1 MKKLIQLIASI
12 FIVISMTACSSN
24 QVTNNTSTKTTETK
38 QLLDLSGKWIQEIK
52 KDEGYVAAEIRKDGQ
67 IGVFINLKNDEI
79 PWTYWVGTYDA
90 PKDSKDEYKWTS
102 KNTYTGNGLMAS
114 NAEDKEFTYKDGKIS
129 FSYTIQGQTVTVN
142 LVRGDWET
150 KNIPSDAFS
159 SSQDTKHTSENK
171 QTTESTQN
179 DFQPLE
185 IRDYGWYLSNG
196 KYLYYYVKI
205 YNPNKNVAVRYPSFK
220 LQARSSDGSLLGMN
234 DQTLSIIYPE
244 QEFIY
249 GSQAFSVDDVPASVE
264 FTMMDVKDRNR
275 VNIKLLGSYEPLQVI
290 NTAVRSDKILGE
302 VYNPNSD
309 TYNSAMVVAICR
321 DENGNFVKVGT
332 DFISDVQAKSNTAF
346 SMYAYDTSSFYSV
359 EYYAYQW

>member
-1 MKKLIQLIASI
+1 M
-12 FIVISMTACSSN
+12 
-24 QVTNNTSTKTTETK
+24 
-38 QLLDLSGKWIQEIK
+38 
-52 KDEGYVAAEIRKDGQ
+52 
-67 IGVFINLKNDEI
+67 
-79 PWTYWVGTYDA
+79 
-90 PKDSKDEYKWTS
+90 
-102 KNTYTGNGLMAS
+102 
-114 NAEDKEFTYKDGKIS
+114 KDGKIS

-220 LQARSSDGSLLGMN
+220 LQARSSDGSLLGIY

-275 VNIKLLGSYEPLQVI
+275 VNIKLLDSFEPLQVI
-290 NTAVRSDKILGE
+290 NTSVRSDKIVGE

-309 TYNSAMVVAICR
+309 TYDTVIVVAICR
-321 DENGNFVKVGT
+321 DASGNLVKVET
-332 DFISDVQAKSNTAF
+332 DFISDVRGQSNAAF
-346 SMYAYDTSSFYSV
+346 SMYAYNTSEYYSV

>member
-114 NAEDKEFTYKDGKIS
+114 NDKEKEFTYKDGKIS
-129 FSYTIQGQTVTVN
+129 FSYTIQGKTVTIN

-171 QTTESTQN
+171 QATESTQN

-309 TYNSAMVVAICR
+309 TYISAMVVAICR